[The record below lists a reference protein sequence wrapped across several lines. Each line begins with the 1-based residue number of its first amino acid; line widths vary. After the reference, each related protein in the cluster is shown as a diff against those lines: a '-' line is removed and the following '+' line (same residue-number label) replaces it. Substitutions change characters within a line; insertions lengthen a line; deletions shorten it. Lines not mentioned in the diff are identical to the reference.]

1 MTTENLPKL
10 TLADGSEI
18 TCALFGLSR
27 TGHLYIEVYGL
38 TWREA
43 SEIFDDP
50 SKTASM
56 TYPFSDGAQT
66 RTGYTVFE
74 GFDKLDGGG
83 IRVTMRRKFEG
94 EDGDAS

>member
-10 TLADGSEI
+10 TLADGTKL

-43 SEIFDDP
+43 AELFDDP
-50 SKTASM
+50 AKTSSM
-56 TYPFSDGAQT
+56 SFPFSDGEQT

-83 IRVTMRRKFEG
+83 IRVTLRRKYDG
-94 EDGDAS
+94 EEVGS